1 MKSRVRGIVKG
12 TVFSLAVT
20 LLLAVLLAAV
30 MYFCTLPEIICE
42 ICICMAGAVSC
53 ALGAFAVAK
62 ANGSRGLLMG
72 GCVGIMYFAVLVAA
86 SVIITKNLSLSTHNV
101 IILVMSLFSGM
112 LGGVLA
118 MPRD

>member
-12 TVFSLAVT
+12 TVFSLAIT
-20 LLLAVLLAAV
+20 LLLAVLLATV
-30 MYFCTLPEIICE
+30 MYFCTLPDILCE
-42 ICICMAGAVSC
+42 ICVCMAGALSC
-53 ALGAFAVAK
+53 IVGAFAVAK

-72 GCVGIMYFAVLVAA
+72 GCVGILYFLVLASA
-86 SVIITKNLSLSTHNV
+86 SVIITKSLSLSTHNV
-101 IILVMSLFSGM
+101 IMLALSLFSGM